1 MSKKIFLA
9 LLTILVLCACG
20 CGVDEKKNTS
30 VVTTPEFSADKAI
43 LAYAQLYAYGAP
55 DDPKVAGLPEKFVA
69 DAQQTIFKRFDDYY
83 PLDEKTLRE
92 VVKNFSA
99 TLKTRMEIKTSIK
112 NSDAAHPVVELSAK
126 IIDWQRALKNVD
138 VDKNLILLRVTWGEL
153 QAQGFS
159 DEQLRKD
166 SQFQKLAL
174 ESLSRY
180 FGNLPLKTD
189 AKIDVT
195 CKISVGEDGKF
206 YWSPEK
212 PDELAKFIMGQK

>member
-1 MSKKIFLA
+1 MSRKIFLTLIA
-9 LLTILVLCACG
+9 VFMLLAVG

-30 VVTTPEFSADKAI
+30 DATQPEFGADKAI
-43 LAYAQLYAYGAP
+43 LAYAQLYSCGAP

-69 DAQQTIFKRFDDYY
+69 DAQRTIFKRFDDYY
-83 PLDEKTLRE
+83 PLSEETARE
-92 VVKNFSA
+92 LVKNFTA

-112 NSDAAHPVVELSAK
+112 TADDVHPVVEVSANVV
-126 IIDWQRALKNVD
+126 DWKRALKDVD
-138 VDKNLILLRVTWGEL
+138 VDQNLISLRVTWGEL
-153 QAQGFS
+153 QSQGFS

-166 SQFQKLAL
+166 SRFQKLAL
-174 ESLSRY
+174 ESLSKY

-212 PDELAKFIMGQK
+212 PDELAKFITGQK

>member
-1 MSKKIFLA
+1 MSRKIFLA
-9 LLTILVLCACG
+9 LLTILVLCAGG

-30 VVTTPEFSADKAI
+30 AVTTPEFGADKAI

-112 NSDAAHPVVELSAK
+112 NSDAAHPVVELGAK
-126 IIDWQRALKNVD
+126 IIDWPRALKDVD
-138 VDKNLILLRVTWGEL
+138 VDKNLILLRMTWGEL

-174 ESLSRY
+174 ESLSKY

-212 PDELAKFIMGQK
+212 PDELAKFITGQK